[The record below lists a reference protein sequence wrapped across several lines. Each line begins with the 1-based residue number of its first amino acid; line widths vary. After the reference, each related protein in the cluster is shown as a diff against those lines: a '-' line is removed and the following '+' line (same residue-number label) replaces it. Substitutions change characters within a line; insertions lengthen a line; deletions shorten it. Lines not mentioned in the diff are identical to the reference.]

1 MSLRAVNQFFGYGL
15 FGVGAAKVIFAILVF
30 MQAFTTVSNILNGGS
45 SAGYDY
51 YYYYLIFSRILG
63 GAQLLL
69 AIGSIIMILINST
82 QQPSVL
88 TGYLWGLGA
97 ILIEVIAS
105 SFEYIYIFVLFSE
118 CGMYMKGGQKIISNN
133 ESYRNEFREKTNKKR
148 VKNTEWYYG
157 NKNEQNE
164 YITDKNQKKIE
175 KIEKE
180 LEEWKQLLDDGEI
193 DELTYNE
200 ETARLIEKEKKL
212 H

>member
-15 FGVGAAKVIFAILVF
+15 FGVGAAKIIYTILIF
-30 MQAFTTVSNILNGGS
+30 MQAFTNVNTILNGGES
-45 SAGYDY
+45 VGYGY
-51 YYYYLIFSRILG
+51 YPIFTLILG
-63 GAQLLL
+63 GTQLLL
-69 AIGSIIMILINST
+69 AIGSIVMILINST
-82 QQPSVL
+82 QQPAVL
-88 TGYLWGLGA
+88 PGYLWGLGA
-97 ILIEVIAS
+97 IIVELITPS
-105 SFEYIYIFVLFSE
+105 GLYIFVLFPE

-157 NKNEQNE
+157 KKNEQNE
-164 YITDKNQKKIE
+164 YITNKNQKKIE

-200 ETARLIEKEKKL
+200 EIARLIEKEKKL